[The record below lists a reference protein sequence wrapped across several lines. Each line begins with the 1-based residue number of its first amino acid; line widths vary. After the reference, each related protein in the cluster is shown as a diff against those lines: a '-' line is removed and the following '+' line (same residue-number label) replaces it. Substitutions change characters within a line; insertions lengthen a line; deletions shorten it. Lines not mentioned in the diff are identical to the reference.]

1 MAIGERLRLA
11 RRAAGLSQRELARK
25 IGVSAMA
32 ISKYERGSATPR
44 SDVLLRLARALNL
57 RVDALL
63 RPARVSVGQPAYR
76 CRKRLPPREEAALLA
91 QVQDWLERYLDIE
104 DLLGCEVRFKFPKG
118 FPFRITS
125 LKEVEDAAL
134 ELRKAWEL
142 GFDPIESLVD
152 VLEDRGIKV
161 GLVDGPDEF
170 DALTLQAK
178 ADGPQPV
185 IAIKRGLPGDR
196 QRFSLAHELAH
207 LLLQAE
213 PGVDEEKVAHRFA
226 GAFLVPEPVARAELG
241 RKRRSLHLY
250 ELHMLKHK
258 YGLSMQAWIHRAREL
273 NILPKAAAKQLLK
286 AFRERGWD
294 REEPGDPLP
303 PEEPQRMQRLI
314 LRALEEDW
322 ISPSRAAELLGKPL
336 KIFYSQESKRHADLP
351 LPLRG

>member
-1 MAIGERLRLA
+1 MAMGERLRLA
-11 RRAAGLSQRELARK
+11 RRAAGFSQRELAKR

-32 ISKYERGSATPR
+32 ISKYERGLATPR

-63 RPARVSVGQPAYR
+63 RPARVSVGRPAYR
-76 CRKRLPPREEAALLA
+76 CRKRLSPREEAALLA
-91 QVQDWLERYLDIE
+91 QVQAWLERYLDIE
-104 DLLGCEVRFKFPKG
+104 GLLRCEVRFEFPKG
-118 FPFRITS
+118 FPFRIAS
-125 LKEVEDAAL
+125 LKEVEGAAL
-134 ELRKAWEL
+134 KLRKAWEL
-142 GFDPIESLVD
+142 GLDPIESLVD
-152 VLEDRGIKV
+152 VLEDHGIKV
-161 GLVDGPDEF
+161 GLVDGPDKF
-170 DALTLQAK
+170 DAFTLQAE

-185 IAIKRGLPGDR
+185 IVVKRGLPGDR

-207 LLLQAE
+207 LLLQVK
-213 PGVDEEKVAHRFA
+213 PSVDEEKAAHRFA

-241 RKRRSLHLY
+241 RKRHSLHLY

-258 YGLSMQAWIHRAREL
+258 YGLSMQAWIRRAREL
-273 NILPKAAAKQLLK
+273 NILQKAAAEHLLK

-322 ISPSRAAELLGKPL
+322 ISSSRAAELLGKPL
-336 KIFYSQESKRHADLP
+336 KIFYSQESQRHADLP